1 MLGLKKMKT
10 QNQKEIDAHKLCAKI
25 FEKQFHLIELEI
37 AREESL
43 IYCPNIEEEIRKTK
57 DWIESHVKNIRSS
70 EEWLQEIADEYGV
83 LP

>member
-1 MLGLKKMKT
+1 MKKE
-10 QNQKEIDAHKLCAKI
+10 NEKEIDAHKLCGRI
-25 FEKQFHLIELEI
+25 FEKQFYLIELEI

-57 DWIESHVKNIRSS
+57 DWIESHVKNIRNS
-70 EEWLQEIADEYGV
+70 EEWLQEIAEEYGV